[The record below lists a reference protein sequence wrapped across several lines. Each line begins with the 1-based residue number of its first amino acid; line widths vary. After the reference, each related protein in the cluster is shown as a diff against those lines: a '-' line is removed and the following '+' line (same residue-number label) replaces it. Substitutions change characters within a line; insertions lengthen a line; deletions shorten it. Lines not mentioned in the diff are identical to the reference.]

1 MRPTSVGQPF
11 TAIVFMLLLVALVPQ
26 AALGQK
32 KAAPKTA
39 PTPEAAPQPEAP
51 APAPAAPVFGLK
63 YDPATEITLKGA
75 IEDMQELSDPAGQA
89 HIKLLLKTAQGLMEV
104 RLCPR
109 EFLDDLEFALAKGD
123 DVEITGSR
131 VKLDDKEILLGR
143 TVVKGNNTLVLRD
156 KKGNPAWTWLKK

>member
-1 MRPTSVGQPF
+1 MRSTSVGQTF
-11 TAIVFMLLLVALVPQ
+11 IAVVFMLLTLVPQ

-32 KAAPKTA
+32 KNAPKSAPSSQAAPPA
-39 PTPEAAPQPEAP
+39 EAP

-63 YDPATEITLKGA
+63 YDPATEVTLKGS
-75 IEDMQELSDPAGQA
+75 IDDMQELSDPAGQA
-89 HIKLLLKTAQGLMEV
+89 HIKLLLKTGQGLTEV

-109 EFLDDLEFALAKGD
+109 EFLDALEFALAKGD

-131 VKLDDKEILLGR
+131 VKVDDKEIVLGR
-143 TVVKGNNTLVLRD
+143 TVVKGNNILVLRD